1 MRRLVLALVVIAC
14 ATFLCGCGGSR
25 AYGLKM
31 VMKRAPFDLNCPK
44 ERVNARFLSET
55 LVGATGCGR
64 RAAYILKD
72 CDWRLS
78 KSSCKAILNSPVQPR
93 EGGAP

>member
-1 MRRLVLALVVIAC
+1 MRKLVLALVVIAC
-14 ATFLCGCGGSR
+14 ATFVCGCASR
-25 AYGLKM
+25 AYGLKV

-44 ERVNARFLSET
+44 ERVNARFLSEA

-64 RAAYILKD
+64 RAAYMLKD
-72 CDWRLS
+72 CDWRMT
-78 KSSCKAILNSPVQPR
+78 KSACKAILNSPVQPK